1 MKHLAI
7 VGGLMIAMTRGK
19 ISRNN
24 EQVNFHVTSRT
35 MVKESEGERK
45 QVEY

>member
-7 VGGLMIAMTRGK
+7 IGSLMIAMTRGK

-24 EQVNFHVTSRT
+24 EQVNFHISHRLA
-35 MVKESEGERK
+35 VKEGERRE
-45 QVEY
+45 VINRL